1 MPEFIPAL
9 IAAYAADGGYK
20 KELELFHYLLEH
32 GVSADQEVMLLA
44 QMVEDAR
51 KIEDPQTTEWAAR
64 TFIERFPRHP
74 NGGSIRERLAE
85 LLYRRNDHAGV
96 VTHLSWLLEKGARAS
111 TVMSYYYLGKSL
123 QNRAALPGAEQ
134 AMSRFITAAS
144 EQKGMT
150 PLLADA
156 YFTMGLGRERSGNAG
171 GAIAAMT
178 NGLNLAAPE
187 RKDQY
192 RFKLADIQARAGRP
206 ETARKLWEQV
216 VKEGKDP
223 EWQALAA
230 QSLIN
235 LDVATQVDRAR
246 KMLSK

>member
-1 MPEFIPAL
+1 
-9 IAAYAADGGYK
+9 
-20 KELELFHYLLEH
+20 
-32 GVSADQEVMLLA
+32 MLLA

-51 KIEDPQTTEWAAR
+51 RVEDPQTTEWAAR

-96 VTHLSWLLEKGARAS
+96 VTQLNWVLEKGTRAS
-111 TVMSYYYLGKSL
+111 AVMSYYYLGKSL
-123 QNRAALPGAEQ
+123 QTKGALPGAEQ

-156 YFTMGLGRERSGNAG
+156 YFTMGLGRERSGNAN
-171 GAIAAMT
+171 GAITAMT

-206 ETARKLWEQV
+206 EAARKLWEQV
-216 VKEGKDP
+216 VKDGNDP

-230 QSLIN
+230 QALVN
-235 LDVATQVDRAR
+235 LDVTTQVDRAR